1 MGPKVAAATRFVRHG
16 GSMAVITSPELLLA
30 TISTSPWSPSS
41 LNQVVEQHVGTRI
54 LPVGQPAASR

>member
-1 MGPKVAAATRFVRHG
+1 
-16 GSMAVITSPELLLA
+16 MAVITSPELLLA